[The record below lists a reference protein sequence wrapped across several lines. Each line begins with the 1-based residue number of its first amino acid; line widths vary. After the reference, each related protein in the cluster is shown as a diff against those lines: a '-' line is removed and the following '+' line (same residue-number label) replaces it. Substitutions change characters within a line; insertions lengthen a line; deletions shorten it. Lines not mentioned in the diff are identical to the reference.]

1 MTILYAIIGSL
12 FWVTLIELANQ
23 NWKDRVQMDFD
34 KMKRQLVKLLN
45 KDGFQNEMKE
55 SRIVITYRQ
64 KCFVI
69 HFDES
74 QFGKRYARVTIA
86 DYYIVDGMDEVH
98 PFVMD
103 AVMGRATHTST
114 RTPNIAYD
122 DTCLCYY
129 ATDVRNIK
137 DFYRGMKSILDM
149 LINNENY
156 ARRDFAQFRRDFGRK
171 KEASE
176 DKHIGF
182 KTASSDVQQHSV
194 AAEADSDINA

>member
-1 MTILYAIIGSL
+1 MTILYAIIGAL
-12 FWVTLIELANQ
+12 FWVTLIELVNQ

-45 KDGFQNEMKE
+45 KDGYQNEMQE
-55 SRIVITYRQ
+55 GRIVITYRQ
-64 KCFVI
+64 ERFVI

-74 QFGKRYARVTIA
+74 QFGKQYAMVTIA

-129 ATDVRNIK
+129 ATDVRNVK
-137 DFYRGMKSILDM
+137 DFYYGLRTILDM
-149 LINNENY
+149 LIDNENN
-156 ARRDFAQFRRDFGRK
+156 ARRDFVRFRRDFGRR
-171 KEASE
+171 KEGHE

-182 KTASSDVQQHSV
+182 RTASDEHDERPV
-194 AAEADSDINA
+194 AAETAQAVE

>member
-23 NWKDRVQMDFD
+23 NWKDRVLMDFD
-34 KMKRQLVKLLN
+34 MMKRQLVKLLN
-45 KDGFQNEMKE
+45 KDGYQNEMKE
-55 SRIVITYRQ
+55 GRIVISYRQ
-64 KCFVI
+64 ERFVI

-137 DFYRGMKSILDM
+137 DFYHGMKSILDM

-156 ARRDFAQFRRDFGRK
+156 ARRDFAQFRRDFGRRK
-171 KEASE
+171 DNQE

-182 KTASSDVQQHSV
+182 RTSSDERDEHSV
-194 AAEADSDINA
+194 AAETSTSVE

>member
-23 NWKDRVQMDFD
+23 NWKDKVLMDFD

-45 KDGFQNEMKE
+45 KDGYQNEMKE
-55 SRIVITYRQ
+55 GRIVVTYRQ
-64 KCFVI
+64 ECFVI

-137 DFYRGMKSILDM
+137 DFYHGMKSILDM

-171 KEASE
+171 KESSE

-182 KTASSDVQQHSV
+182 KTASSDVQHSV

>member
-23 NWKDRVQMDFD
+23 NWKDRVLMDFD
-34 KMKRQLVKLLN
+34 MMKRQLVKLLN
-45 KDGFQNEMKE
+45 KDGYQNEMKE
-55 SRIVITYRQ
+55 GRIVISYRQ
-64 KCFVI
+64 ERFVI

-137 DFYRGMKSILDM
+137 DFYHGMKSILDM

-156 ARRDFAQFRRDFGRK
+156 ARRDFAQFRRDFGSRK
-171 KEASE
+171 DNQE

-182 KTASSDVQQHSV
+182 RTSSDERDEHSV
-194 AAEADSDINA
+194 AAETSTSVE

>member
-23 NWKDRVQMDFD
+23 NRKDKVQMDFD

-55 SRIVITYRQ
+55 GRIVVTYRQ
-64 KCFVI
+64 ERFVI
-69 HFDES
+69 HFDAS

-86 DYYIVDGMDEVH
+86 DYYVIDGMDEVH

-103 AVMGRATHTST
+103 AVMGRATHNST

-122 DTCLCYY
+122 ENCLCYY
-129 ATDVRNIK
+129 ATDVWNIK
-137 DFYRGMKSILDM
+137 DFYYGMKTILDM
-149 LINNENY
+149 MINNENCV
-156 ARRDFAQFRRDFGRK
+156 RRDFEQFRRDFGRK
-171 KEASE
+171 KEAPE
-176 DKHIGF
+176 DRHIGF
-182 KTASSDVQQHSV
+182 RTSSDEHDERTV
-194 AAEADSDINA
+194 AAEAEPKVK